1 MINHNS
7 YPKVNQQL
15 RRNKQMKYYIRIVEE
30 EIKQK
35 LQASG
40 ALLIKGP
47 KSCGKTETAK
57 RFAES
62 MLQVDRDEQVPIVM
76 SINPKILLEGNTPR
90 LIDEWQEQPKLWNY
104 VRHEVDDRKKKAQFI
119 LTGSANPEEE
129 IKLHSGAGRFIVVE
143 MQTMSWQEMG
153 YSSGI
158 VSLNALLQGKAIVYS
173 NNNLSVELIIERMIK
188 GGWPSLLNASLNE
201 AILLNRS
208 YVDLLADADM
218 SRVSN
223 VKRDPQ
229 KVRSLLRS
237 LARNIAT
244 LVDNTTLERDIKS
257 FENTDLS
264 RPTIIDYLNALS
276 QLMIFEEQPAFNT
289 HIRSSA
295 SLRKSPKR
303 HFCDVSLA
311 IAALKLDKGRM
322 MNDLKYC
329 GFLFK
334 SLVYQNLK
342 VYSKA
347 NDAEIFHYRDST
359 GLEVDA
365 IIQQSSGAWAAFEV
379 KLGIGMLDEAAKN
392 LLKFNKLIDEKKH
405 RKPASLNIITGTG
418 MSFIRPDGINV
429 ISLASLGK

>member
-1 MINHNS
+1 M
-7 YPKVNQQL
+7 
-15 RRNKQMKYYIRIVEE
+15 RYYTRIAEE

-47 KSCGKTETAK
+47 KYCGKTETAK
-57 RFAES
+57 QFAKS
-62 MLQVDRDEQVPIVM
+62 LLFVDRDEQVPTVM
-76 SINPKILLEGNTPR
+76 SVNPKLLLEGKTPR

-129 IKLHSGAGRFIVVE
+129 IKLHSGAGRFTVVE
-143 MQTMSWQEMG
+143 MHTMSWQEMG
-153 YSSGI
+153 YSSGV
-158 VSLNALLQGKAIVYS
+158 VSLDALLKGATIAYSDNSLTVEVIV
-173 NNNLSVELIIERMIK
+173 ERMIK
-188 GGWPSLLNASLNE
+188 GGWPGLLNNSLSE

-208 YVDLLADADM
+208 YIDLLAEADM

-237 LARNIAT
+237 IARNIAT
-244 LVDNTTLERDIKS
+244 LVDNTTLEKDIKAV
-257 FENTDLS
+257 EDKDIS
-264 RPTIIDYLNALS
+264 RPTIIDYLHTLS
-276 QLMIFEEQPAFNT
+276 QLMIFEEQPAFNA
-289 HIRSSA
+289 HIRSSG

-311 IAALKLDKGRM
+311 IAALKLDKKRL
-322 MNDLKYC
+322 MNDLKFC
-329 GFLFK
+329 GFLFE
-334 SLVYQNLK
+334 SLVYHELK
-342 VYSKA
+342 IYAKA

-359 GLEVDA
+359 GLEVDT
-365 IIQQSSGAWAAFEV
+365 IIQQHDGTWAAFEV
-379 KLGIGMLDEAAKN
+379 KLGIGMLDEAANN
-392 LLKFNKLIDEKKH
+392 LLKFNALIDKEKYP
-405 RKPASLNIITGTG
+405 KPASLNIITGTG
-418 MSFIRPDGINV
+418 MSFTRPDGVNV

>member
-1 MINHNS
+1 
-7 YPKVNQQL
+7 
-15 RRNKQMKYYIRIVEE
+15 MKYYTRIVEK

-57 RFAES
+57 QFAES
-62 MLQVDRDEQVPIVM
+62 MLLVDQDEQVPIAM
-76 SINPKILLEGNTPR
+76 SINPKVLLEGKTPR

-129 IKLHSGAGRFIVVE
+129 IKMHSGAGRFTIVD

-153 YSSGI
+153 YSSGL
-158 VSLNALLQGKAIVYS
+158 VSLNALLHGEAIAYS
-173 NNNLSVELIIERMIK
+173 DNGLSVELIVERMIK
-188 GGWPSLLNASLNE
+188 GGWPALLNTSLNE

-208 YVDLLADADM
+208 YVDLLAEIDM

-223 VKRDPQ
+223 VRRDPQ

-237 LARNIAT
+237 VARNIAT
-244 LVDNTTLERDIKS
+244 LVDNTTLEKDIKAV
-257 FENTDLS
+257 ENTDLS

-289 HIRSSA
+289 HIRSSG

-311 IAALKLDKGRM
+311 IAALKLDKKRL

-329 GFLFK
+329 GFLFE
-334 SLVYQNLK
+334 SLVYHDLK
-342 VYSKA
+342 MYAQA

-359 GLEVDA
+359 GSEVDA
-365 IIQQSSGAWAAFEV
+365 IIQQYGGDWAAFEV
-379 KLGIGMLDEAAKN
+379 KLGVGMLDEAANN
-392 LLKFNKLIDEKKH
+392 LLKFNERIDLKKTT
-405 RKPASLNIITGTG
+405 KPASLNIITGTG
-418 MSFIRPDGINV
+418 MSFTRPDGINV

>member
-1 MINHNS
+1 
-7 YPKVNQQL
+7 
-15 RRNKQMKYYIRIVEE
+15 MKYYNRIVEE

-47 KSCGKTETAK
+47 KACGKTETAK
-57 RFAES
+57 QFAQS
-62 MLQVDRDEQVPIVM
+62 TLHVDQDEQVPIVI
-76 SINPKILLEGNTPR
+76 SINPKILLEGKTPR

-119 LTGSANPEEE
+119 LTGSANPEEV
-129 IKLHSGAGRFIVVE
+129 IKMHSGAGRFTIVE

-153 YSSGI
+153 YSSGV
-158 VSLNALLQGKAIVYS
+158 VSLNALLHGKAIAYS
-173 NNNLSVELIIERMIK
+173 DNRLSVELIVERMIK
-188 GGWPSLLNASLNE
+188 GGWPALLNTPLNE

-208 YVDLLADADM
+208 YVDLLAEVDM

-223 VKRDPQ
+223 VKRDPR

-237 LARNIAT
+237 IARNVAT
-244 LVDNTTLERDIKS
+244 LVDNTTLEKDIKAV
-257 FENTDLS
+257 ENTDVS

-289 HIRSSA
+289 HIRSSG

-311 IAALKLDKGRM
+311 IAALKLDRKRLM
-322 MNDLKYC
+322 KDLKYC
-329 GFLFK
+329 GFLFE
-334 SLVYQNLK
+334 SLVYHELK
-342 VYSKA
+342 MYAKA

-365 IIQQSSGAWAAFEV
+365 IIQQNSGAWAAFEV
-379 KLGIGMLDEAAKN
+379 KLGIGMLDEAANN
-392 LLKFNKLIDEKKH
+392 LLKFNERIDVQKYS
-405 RKPASLNIITGTG
+405 KPVSLNIITGTG
-418 MSFIRPDGINV
+418 MSFTRPDGVNV

>member
-1 MINHNS
+1 
-7 YPKVNQQL
+7 
-15 RRNKQMKYYIRIVEE
+15 MKYYTRIIEE
-30 EIKQK
+30 EIGQK

-57 RFAES
+57 QFAKS
-62 MLQVDRDEQVPIVM
+62 ILQVDRDEQVPIVM
-76 SINPKILLEGNTPR
+76 RINPQILLQGESPR
-90 LIDEWQEQPKLWNY
+90 LIDEWQEHPKLWNY

-129 IKLHSGAGRFIVVE
+129 VKLHSGAGRFTIVE

-153 YSSGI
+153 YSSGEI
-158 VSLNALLQGKAIVYS
+158 SLRALLNGEPVTFSQNKLPI
-173 NNNLSVELIIERMIK
+173 ELIVERMIK
-188 GGWPSLLNASLNE
+188 GGWPALLNTSLNE

-208 YVDLLADADM
+208 YIELLTEVDM
-218 SRVSN
+218 SRVSK

-244 LVDNTTLERDIKS
+244 LVDNTTLEKDIKAV
-257 FENTDLS
+257 EDADLS

-276 QLMIFEEQPAFNT
+276 QLMIFEEQPAFNA
-289 HIRSSA
+289 HIRSSS
-295 SLRKSPKR
+295 SLRKSSKR

-311 IAALKLDKGRM
+311 IAALKLDQNNLMR
-322 MNDLKYC
+322 DLKYC
-329 GFLFK
+329 GFLFE
-334 SLVYQNLK
+334 SLVYHELK
-342 VYSKA
+342 MYAKA
-347 NDAEIFHYRDST
+347 NDAEIFHYRDSS

-365 IIQQSSGAWAAFEV
+365 IIQQSGGTWAAFEV
-379 KLGIGMLDEAAKN
+379 KLGVGMIDEAANN
-392 LLKFNKLIDEKKH
+392 LLKFNKLIDEQKFS
-405 RKPASLNIITGTG
+405 KPISMNIITGAGISYT
-418 MSFIRPDGINV
+418 RPDGVNV

>member
-1 MINHNS
+1 
-7 YPKVNQQL
+7 
-15 RRNKQMKYYIRIVEE
+15 MKYFSRIVEE

-57 RFAES
+57 QFAES
-62 MLQVDRDEQVPIVM
+62 MLHVDQDEQVPVVM
-76 SINPKILLEGNTPR
+76 SIDPKILLQGKTPR

-129 IKLHSGAGRFIVVE
+129 IKLHSGAGRFTIVE

-153 YSSGI
+153 YSSGV
-158 VSLNALLQGKAIVYS
+158 VSLNALLLGEAIAYS
-173 NNNLSVELIIERMIK
+173 DNSLSIELIVERMIK
-188 GGWPSLLNASLNE
+188 GGWPALLNTSLNE

-208 YVDLLADADM
+208 YVDLLAEIDM
-218 SRVSN
+218 SRVTN

-237 LARNIAT
+237 IARNIAT
-244 LVDNTTLERDIKS
+244 LVDNTTLEKDIKAV
-257 FENTDLS
+257 ENTDLS

-276 QLMIFEEQPAFNT
+276 QLMIFEEQSAFNT
-289 HIRSSA
+289 HIRSTS

-311 IAALKLDKGRM
+311 IAALKLDKKRL

-329 GFLFK
+329 GFLFE
-334 SLVYQNLK
+334 SLVYHELK
-342 VYSKA
+342 MYARA

-365 IIQQSSGAWAAFEV
+365 IIQQNSGVWAAFEV
-379 KLGIGMLDEAAKN
+379 KLGIGMLDEAANN
-392 LLKFNKLIDEKKH
+392 LLKFNELIDEKKYS
-405 RKPASLNIITGTG
+405 KPTSLNIITGTG
-418 MSFIRPDGINV
+418 MSFTRPDGINV

>member
-1 MINHNS
+1 
-7 YPKVNQQL
+7 
-15 RRNKQMKYYIRIVEE
+15 MKYYIRIVEE

-57 RFAES
+57 QFAES
-62 MLQVDRDEQVPIVM
+62 ILQVDRDEQVPIVM
-76 SINPKILLEGNTPR
+76 SIDPKILLDGKTPR

-104 VRHEVDDRKKKAQFI
+104 VRHEVDERKKKAQFI
-119 LTGSANPEEE
+119 LTGSANPEEDV
-129 IKLHSGAGRFIVVE
+129 KLHSGAGRFTIVE

-153 YSSGI
+153 YSSGVI
-158 VSLNALLQGKAIVYS
+158 SLNALLNGESIAYS
-173 NNNLSVELIIERMIK
+173 DNNLSVEMIIERMIK
-188 GGWPSLLNASLNE
+188 GGWPALLKTPLNE
-201 AILLNRS
+201 AIILNRS
-208 YVDLLADADM
+208 YVDLLTEVDM
-218 SRVSN
+218 SRVSR

-237 LARNIAT
+237 IARNIAT
-244 LVDNTTLERDIKS
+244 LVDNTTLGRDIKTV
-257 FENTDLS
+257 EDTDLS

-276 QLMIFEEQPAFNT
+276 QLMIFEEQSAFNT
-289 HIRSSA
+289 HIRSSN

-311 IAALKLDKGRM
+311 IAALKLDKNRL

-329 GFLFK
+329 GFLFE
-334 SLVYQNLK
+334 SLVYHDLK
-342 VYSKA
+342 MYAKA

-365 IIQQSSGAWAAFEV
+365 IIQQSGGTWAAFEV

-392 LLKFNKLIDEKKH
+392 LLIFNDIIDEKKYS
-405 RKPASLNIITGTG
+405 KPASLNIISGTG
-418 MSFIRPDGINV
+418 MSFTRPDGVNV

>member
-1 MINHNS
+1 M
-7 YPKVNQQL
+7 
-15 RRNKQMKYYIRIVEE
+15 YYIRTVED

-57 RFAES
+57 QFAES
-62 MLQVDRDEQVPIVM
+62 ILQVDQDEQVPIVM
-76 SINPKILLEGNTPR
+76 SVNPRILLEGKTPR
-90 LIDEWQEQPKLWNY
+90 LLDEWQEQPKLWNY

-129 IKLHSGAGRFIVVE
+129 IRLHSGAGRFTVVE
-143 MQTMSWQEMG
+143 MQTMSWLEMG
-153 YSSGI
+153 YSSGA
-158 VSLNALLQGKAIVYS
+158 VSLNALLKGESITYS
-173 NNNLSVELIIERMIK
+173 DNHLSVELIIERMIK
-188 GGWPSLLNASLNE
+188 GGWPALLNSSLNE

-208 YVDLLADADM
+208 YVDLLAEADM
-218 SRVSN
+218 SRVSK
-223 VKRDPQ
+223 VKRDPE

-237 LARNIAT
+237 IARNIAT
-244 LVDNTTLERDIKS
+244 LVDNTTLEKDIKAV
-257 FENTDLS
+257 ENRDVS
-264 RPTIIDYLNALS
+264 RPTIIDYLNVLL
-276 QLMIFEEQPAFNT
+276 QLMIFEEQSAFNT
-289 HIRSSA
+289 HIRSSS

-311 IAALKLDKGRM
+311 IAALKLDKTSL

-329 GFLFK
+329 GFLFE
-334 SLVYQNLK
+334 SLVYHDLK
-342 VYSKA
+342 MYARA
-347 NDAEIFHYRDST
+347 NDADIYHYRDST

-379 KLGIGMLDEAAKN
+379 KLGIGMLDAASTN
-392 LLKFNKLIDEKKH
+392 LLKFRELIDEKKYI
-405 RKPASLNIITGTG
+405 KPTSLNIITGSG
-418 MSFIRPDGINV
+418 MSYTRPDGVNV

>member
-1 MINHNS
+1 M
-7 YPKVNQQL
+7 V
-15 RRNKQMKYYIRIVEE
+15 YYTRIIEE

-47 KSCGKTETAK
+47 KACGKTETAK
-57 RFAES
+57 QFAES

-76 SINPKILLEGNTPR
+76 SINPKILLEGKTPR
-90 LIDEWQEQPKLWNY
+90 LIDEWQQQPKLWNY

-119 LTGSANPEEE
+119 LTGSANPEEA
-129 IKLHSGAGRFIVVE
+129 IKLHSGAGRFTLVE

-153 YSSGI
+153 YSSGV
-158 VSLNALLQGKAIVYS
+158 VSLHALLQGEAVAYS
-173 NNNLSVELIIERMIK
+173 DNNLSVETIIERMIK
-188 GGWPSLLNASLNE
+188 GGWPALLNASLHE

-208 YVDLLADADM
+208 YVDLLAEADM

-237 LARNIAT
+237 LARNMAT
-244 LVDNTTLERDIKS
+244 LVDNTSLEKDIKAA
-257 FENTDLS
+257 EDADLS

-311 IAALKLDKGRM
+311 IAALKLDKTRL

-329 GFLFK
+329 GFLFE
-334 SLVYQNLK
+334 SLVYHDLK
-342 VYSKA
+342 MYARA
-347 NDAEIFHYRDST
+347 NDAEIFHYRDSS
-359 GLEVDA
+359 GLEIDA
-365 IIQQSSGAWAAFEV
+365 IIQQSDGIWAAFEV
-379 KLGIGMLDEAAKN
+379 KLGIGMLDEAANN
-392 LLKFNKLIDEKKH
+392 LLKFNERIDEEKFN
-405 RKPASLNIITGTG
+405 KPASLNIISGTG
-418 MSFIRPDGINV
+418 MSFTRPDGVNV

>member
-1 MINHNS
+1 ME
-7 YPKVNQQL
+7 
-15 RRNKQMKYYIRIVEE
+15 YYTRIIEE
-30 EIKQK
+30 EIEQK

-57 RFAES
+57 QFAKS
-62 MLQVDRDEQVPIVM
+62 ILQVDRDEQVPIVM
-76 SINPKILLEGNTPR
+76 SINPQILLQGESPR

-129 IKLHSGAGRFIVVE
+129 IKLHSGAGRFTIVE

-153 YSSGI
+153 YSSGEI
-158 VSLNALLQGKAIVYS
+158 SLGALLHGEAITYS
-173 NNNLSVELIIERMIK
+173 QNSLTIEMIVERMIK
-188 GGWPSLLNASLNE
+188 GGWPALLNTSLHE

-208 YVDLLADADM
+208 YVDLLAEVDM
-218 SRVSN
+218 SRVSG

-244 LVDNTTLERDIKS
+244 LVENTTLEKDIKAV
-257 FENTDLS
+257 EDRDLS

-276 QLMIFEEQPAFNT
+276 QLMIFEEQPAYNT
-289 HIRSSA
+289 HIRSSN
-295 SLRKSPKR
+295 SLRKSSKR

-311 IAALKLDKGRM
+311 IAALKLDKNRL

-329 GFLFK
+329 GFLFE
-334 SLVYQNLK
+334 SLVYHDLK
-342 VYSKA
+342 MYAKA
-347 NDAEIFHYRDST
+347 NDAEISHYRDSS

-365 IIQQSSGAWAAFEV
+365 IIQQSGGIWAAFEV
-379 KLGIGMLDEAAKN
+379 KLGIGMIDEAANN
-392 LLKFNKLIDEKKH
+392 LLKFNKLIDEKKVT
-405 RKPASLNIITGTG
+405 KPISLNIITGTG
-418 MSFIRPDGINV
+418 MSFTRPDGVNV

>member
-1 MINHNS
+1 
-7 YPKVNQQL
+7 
-15 RRNKQMKYYIRIVEE
+15 MKYITRIVED

-35 LQASG
+35 LQAAG

-57 RFAES
+57 QFAES
-62 MLQVDRDEQVPIVM
+62 ILQVDRDEQVPIVM
-76 SINPKILLEGNTPR
+76 SINPEILLEGKTPR

-104 VRHEVDDRKKKAQFI
+104 VRHKVDDRKKKAQFI

-129 IKLHSGAGRFIVVE
+129 IKLHSGAGRFTIVE
-143 MQTMSWQEMG
+143 MQTMAWQEMG
-153 YSSGI
+153 YSSGM
-158 VSLNALLQGKAIVYS
+158 VSLQAVLQGEAIVYS
-173 NNNLSVELIIERMIK
+173 DNKLTLELIIERMMK
-188 GGWPSLLNASLNE
+188 GGWPALMNASLHE
-201 AILLNRS
+201 AILVNRS
-208 YVDLLADADM
+208 YVDLLAEADM

-237 LARNIAT
+237 IARNIAT
-244 LVDNTTLERDIKS
+244 LVDNTTLEKDIKA
-257 FENTDLS
+257 FENSDLS

-295 SLRKSPKR
+295 SLRKTPKR

-311 IAALKLDKGRM
+311 IAALKLDKQSLM
-322 MNDLKYC
+322 SDLKYC
-329 GFLFK
+329 GFLFE
-334 SLVYQNLK
+334 SLVYHDLK
-342 VYSKA
+342 MYARA

-365 IIQQSSGAWAAFEV
+365 IIQQSGGAWAAFEV
-379 KLGIGMLDEAAKN
+379 KLGIGMFDEAAKK
-392 LLKFNKLIDEKKH
+392 LLKFSGLIDKNKY
-405 RKPASLNIITGTG
+405 RKPASLNIITGAG
-418 MSFIRPDGINV
+418 MSFTRADGVNV